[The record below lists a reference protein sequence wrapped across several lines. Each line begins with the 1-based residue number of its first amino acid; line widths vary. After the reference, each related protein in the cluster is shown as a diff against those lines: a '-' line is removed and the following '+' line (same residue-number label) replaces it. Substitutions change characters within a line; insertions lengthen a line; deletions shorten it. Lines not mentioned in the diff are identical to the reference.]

1 MQKHLNLQ
9 HLLKN
14 NKDWVDS
21 RTKDNPEFFNQL
33 ATHHTPKYLWIG
45 CSDARVPANT
55 IIGLSPGDVFVHRN
69 VGNVVA
75 HSDMNIQTVIAYAV
89 RFLKV
94 EHIIVTGHYD
104 CGAIKATLSGEK
116 YEGVDH
122 WLFHIKDVV
131 RESDIVLA
139 DLNNQERLDKL
150 CELNVQT
157 QVRHVAE
164 SPAVNEAWQNKQNL
178 TIHGWIYSVQDGLIK
193 DLDCPVHNLE
203 EAQKLEPSM
212 LIKT

>member
-1 MQKHLNLQ
+1 MNLQ

-55 IIGLSPGDVFVHRN
+55 IVGLSPGDVFVHRN

-94 EHIIVTGHYD
+94 EHIIVTG
-104 CGAIKATLSGEK
+104 AL
-116 YEGVDH
+116 
-122 WLFHIKDVV
+122 
-131 RESDIVLA
+131 
-139 DLNNQERLDKL
+139 
-150 CELNVQT
+150 
-157 QVRHVAE
+157 
-164 SPAVNEAWQNKQNL
+164 
-178 TIHGWIYSVQDGLIK
+178 
-193 DLDCPVHNLE
+193 
-203 EAQKLEPSM
+203 
-212 LIKT
+212 